1 MVVLLALT
9 LMLSARGIM
18 ETKGNIY
25 AVEQFTLSG
34 NIINLLQSIV
44 AIGKDL
50 KWVVP
55 NKSNYGSPSIL
66 FSNVMVSGKEASSK
80 IELM

>member
-1 MVVLLALT
+1 MLLALT

-55 NKSNYGSPSIL
+55 NKSNY
-66 FSNVMVSGKEASSK
+66 
-80 IELM
+80 